1 MLVCQLFVS
10 GTQQEKFSP
19 YTLPVHT
26 LCMIVCVC
34 VFLIFSSLLCLLY
47 LLKCNGLCRGFCGS
61 VVKNLLANAGDGGSI
76 LGSGRSPGEEMATHS
91 ILPAEKS
98 HGQRSLAC

>member
-61 VVKNLLANAGDGGSI
+61 VVKNLLANAGDMGLI
-76 LGSGRSPGEEMATHS
+76 LGLRRSPEEGMATDSS
-91 ILPAEKS
+91 IAWEIP
-98 HGQRSLAC
+98 